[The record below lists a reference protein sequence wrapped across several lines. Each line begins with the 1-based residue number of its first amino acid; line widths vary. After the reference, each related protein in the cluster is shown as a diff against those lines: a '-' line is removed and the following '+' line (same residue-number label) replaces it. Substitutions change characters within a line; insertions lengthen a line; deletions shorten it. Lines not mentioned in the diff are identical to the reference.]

1 MKEALLH
8 GIYEASRELSE
19 DSLHTMPKTMHVWA
33 MNALFS
39 SHKHRLPLLSIIL
52 TNAIWHGPQG
62 GGTIIDPNSNSGL
75 NKFRLR
81 VRVA

>member
-39 SHKHRLPLLSIIL
+39 SHKHRLPLLSKNINNL
-52 TNAIWHGPQG
+52 KCYLAWATRWRYHHR
-62 GGTIIDPNSNSGL
+62 SEL
-75 NKFRLR
+75 
-81 VRVA
+81 